1 VRSFNSGPAGT
12 LMMLIGALL
21 AASSIWTAITRTSW
35 PEALPSILIGL
46 SLSAVGYSVFARAR
60 RARTDPQPPDDDE

>member
-12 LMMLIGALL
+12 LMMLIGLLL
-21 AASSIWTAITRTSW
+21 AVSSTWTAIVHADW

-46 SLSAVGYSVFARAR
+46 SLTAVGYSLFARSR
-60 RARTDPQPPDDDE
+60 RTRADPPDSDD